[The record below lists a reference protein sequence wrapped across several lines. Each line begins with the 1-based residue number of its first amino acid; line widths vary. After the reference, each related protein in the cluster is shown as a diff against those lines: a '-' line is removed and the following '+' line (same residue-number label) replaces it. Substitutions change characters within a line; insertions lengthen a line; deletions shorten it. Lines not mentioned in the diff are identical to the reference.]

1 MSAVSK
7 AHMWRVAF
15 NHHPPQ
21 HHPNI
26 IPSPTIIKLLC
37 VKLEYYSRHFSSSI
51 IPLKRPWFS
60 AVFFPQDQL
69 HFEVD
74 LVWDIFRHP
83 EEVLVKLAEKC
94 GVCQIRMGCPKIGR
108 EGRHQGPFFPVFCDV
123 FVIIYVF
130 CFWLFLCFFWLCY
143 ILCFGCI
150 ATCCIFHLVLE
161 SSYRIA

>member
-1 MSAVSK
+1 
-7 AHMWRVAF
+7 MWRVAF

-130 CFWLFLCFFWLCY
+130 VL
-143 ILCFGCI
+143 I
-150 ATCCIFHLVLE
+150 AQNFLVLIIPVLFFGYVIYFVSVALLLVVYFIWFWKVHIE
-161 SSYRIA
+161 

>member
-1 MSAVSK
+1 
-7 AHMWRVAF
+7 MWRVAF

-123 FVIIYVF
+123 FVIIYIYICTHSPELFVF
-130 CFWLFLCFFWLCY
+130 DYSCAFFGYVIYFVSVALLLVVYFIWFWKVH
-143 ILCFGCI
+143 I
-150 ATCCIFHLVLE
+150 E
-161 SSYRIA
+161 